1 MAEKLMLY
9 LGSRIYA
16 KVYSKERYIPKFV
29 GNEINKGFK
38 LVVNFKNIDT
48 KSGGISL
55 KSLEKMFKE
64 NYGITTKNFTLKV
77 SETSHVDID
86 FYKGENPNIVNRWL
100 DENSYSSLKYQL
112 DN

>member
-1 MAEKLMLY
+1 MLY

-16 KVYSKERYIPKFV
+16 KVYSDERYTPKFV

-64 NYGITTKNFTLKV
+64 NYGIATKNFTLKV

-86 FYKGENPNIVNRWL
+86 FYKDRDVDIANKWLGE
-100 DENSYSSLKYQL
+100 DFYSSLKYQL
-112 DN
+112 NN